1 MQAIIESDFS
11 TLGAHWIRACEC
23 RGLRP
28 KTLAIYRQTIDLVRK
43 YDLSRHGLEMFFLDL
58 HEKGSG
64 SKGKPNNSTTLSLY
78 YRTLR
83 IFFRWAVENGYL
95 DSNLLKGIPEPRAR
109 NRIDAVLTEKEEQL
123 CLNAI
128 TKHRED
134 TRDRA
139 ILLLMIVT
147 GIRPGELIGIEIKDV
162 DLNLS
167 QVTVFGKS
175 QQFRTVPFTI
185 KARKALISY
194 LRKRKST
201 FRETHLFIG
210 HRGEPLTVHTLQ
222 LLFRRISKETGIK
235 RLVPYL
241 LRHTFATRSLQDGA
255 SLEYVR
261 RMLGHTTF
269 AVTQR
274 YSHMLVEDLA
284 REQNRHPIDRN
295 LK

>member
-1 MQAIIESDFS
+1 M
-11 TLGAHWIRACEC
+11 
-23 RGLRP
+23 RP
-28 KTLAIYRQTIDLVRK
+28 KTLAIYRQTIDLIK
-43 YDLSRHGLEMFFLDL
+43 HYDLSRHGLEMFFLDL

-83 IFFRWAVENGYL
+83 TFFRWTVENGSL
-95 DSNLLKGIPEPRAR
+95 DHNPLQGVSEPRAR
-109 NRIDAVLTEKEEQL
+109 NRIDAVLTEEEEQS
-123 CLNAI
+123 CLSAI
-128 TKHRED
+128 TKHRESA
-134 TRDRA
+134 RDRA
-139 ILLLMIVT
+139 IFLLMVVT
-147 GIRPGELIGIEIKDV
+147 GIRPGELIGIDMKDI
-162 DLNLS
+162 DFNLN
-167 QVTVFGKS
+167 QVTVFGKM
-175 QQFRTVPFTI
+175 QQFRTVPFTV
-185 KARKALISY
+185 KVRKALISY
-194 LRKRKST
+194 TRQRKSSS
-201 FRETHLFIG
+201 RETHVFVSY
-210 HRGEPLTVHTLQ
+210 RGEPLTVHALQ
-222 LLFRRISKETGIK
+222 QLFRRVRKEAGVK

-284 REQNRHPIDRN
+284 REQNRHPTDRN